1 MSELED
7 FRREVREFV
16 AAMLPADIASRVG
29 RGRELEKDDYVRWQK
44 ILNDKGWLLGE
55 WPKEWGGQGWNP
67 ARQLVF
73 LRETSL
79 AGAPM
84 IIPYGVKMV
93 GPVLQT
99 FGNEAQKKRHI
110 PGIVSSDVWWCQGYS
125 EPGAGSDLAALRT
138 TAVRE
143 GDFYRVNGSKMW
155 TTQAHWADWMHMLVR
170 TDNSGRRQQGISFLL
185 VDMKMPG
192 ITVRPILT
200 LDGQHHTNET
210 FYDNVM
216 VPAENLVGVEG
227 RGWDIAKFLLT
238 NERISIADTGAKLR
252 LLQTMK
258 GMNEAVRKSARA
270 SAFIKARLQSKM
282 IEAETRL
289 NALVALESYLVEA
302 WAQGRPMGADGSVL
316 KVRGSEVLQ
325 ALSEVAI
332 DLEGP
337 YAGVHDPADLHDPLQ
352 TPQSAAK
359 QASAMAHEYL
369 YGRCWSIF
377 GGSNE
382 IQRNII
388 AKAVLG

>member
-1 MSELED
+1 VSELEE

-16 AAMLPADIASRVG
+16 EAMLPADIAARVA

-44 ILNDKGWLLGE
+44 ILNDEGWLLGE
-55 WPKEWGGQGWNP
+55 WPKEWGGRGWDP

-73 LRETSL
+73 LRETGL

-99 FGNEAQKKRHI
+99 FGSEAQKKRHI

-143 GDFYRVNGSKMW
+143 GDFYRINGSKMW

-185 VDMKMPG
+185 VDMKTPG

-258 GMNEAVRKSARA
+258 GMNETVRKSARA
-270 SAFIKARLQSKM
+270 SAFVKARLQSKM

-302 WAQGRPMGADGSVL
+302 WAQGRPMGADGSML

-337 YAGVHDPADLHDPLQ
+337 YAGVHDPADMREPLQ
-352 TPQSAAK
+352 TPQSAAR
-359 QASAMAHEYL
+359 QASAMAHGYL

-388 AKAVLG
+388 AKTVLG

>member
-1 MSELED
+1 MSELEE

-16 AAMLPADIASRVG
+16 EAMLPVDIAARVA

-44 ILNDKGWLLGE
+44 ILNDEGWLLGE
-55 WPKEWGGQGWNP
+55 WPKEWGGRGWDP

-73 LRETSL
+73 LRETGL

-99 FGNEAQKKRHI
+99 FGSEAQKKRHI

-143 GDFYRVNGSKMW
+143 GDFYRINGSKMW

-185 VDMKMPG
+185 VDMKTPG

-270 SAFIKARLQSKM
+270 SAFVKARLQSKM

-302 WAQGRPMGADGSVL
+302 WAQGRPMGADGSML

-337 YAGVHDPADLHDPLQ
+337 YAGVHDPADMREPLQ
-352 TPQSAAK
+352 TPQSAAR

-388 AKAVLG
+388 AKTVLG

>member
-1 MSELED
+1 MSELEE

-16 AAMLPADIASRVG
+16 EAMLPADIAARVA

-44 ILNDKGWLLGE
+44 ILNDEGWLLGE
-55 WPKEWGGQGWNP
+55 WPKEWGGRGWDP

-73 LRETSL
+73 LRETGL

-99 FGNEAQKKRHI
+99 FGSEAQKKRHI

-143 GDFYRVNGSKMW
+143 GDFYRINGSKMW

-185 VDMKMPG
+185 VDMKTPG

-270 SAFIKARLQSKM
+270 SAFVKARLQSKM

-302 WAQGRPMGADGSVL
+302 WAQGRPMGADGSML

-337 YAGVHDPADLHDPLQ
+337 YAGVHDPADMREPLQ
-352 TPQSAAK
+352 TPQSAAR

-388 AKAVLG
+388 AKTVLG